1 MDKKNN
7 VLTYE
12 DYVRGIDKLD
22 PEQQLSLVE
31 LLSARLKK
39 RIGSEYGSGK
49 RKHSITELDGLGAEV
64 WDNIDIQEYLRKER
78 SSWD

>member
-1 MDKKNN
+1 MNNKNN

-12 DYVRGIDKLD
+12 DYVRGVDNLD

-31 LLSARLKK
+31 LLSANLKK
-39 RIGSEYGSGK
+39 HLGKKSGK
-49 RKHSITELDGLGAEV
+49 HKVTELDGLGAEIWNDV
-64 WDNIDIQEYLRKER
+64 DVQEYIRKER

>member
-1 MDKKNN
+1 MSKKNN

-31 LLSARLKK
+31 LLSAKLKK
-39 RIGSEYGSGK
+39 QLG
-49 RKHSITELDGLGAEV
+49 RKPGTHKITELEGLGAEV
-64 WDNIDIQEYLRKER
+64 WENVDVQAYIRKER
-78 SSWD
+78 NSWN